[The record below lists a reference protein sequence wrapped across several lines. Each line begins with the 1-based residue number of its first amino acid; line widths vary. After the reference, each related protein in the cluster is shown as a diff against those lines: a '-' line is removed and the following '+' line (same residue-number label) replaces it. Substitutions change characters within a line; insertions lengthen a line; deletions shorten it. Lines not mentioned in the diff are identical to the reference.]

1 MGDEQMKVIDEMAE
15 QIKKLVDRKIGQ
27 IEQELGDPLYY
38 AGKDFDEVI
47 EKYPVAVVEFAA
59 PWCNPCKAYTPV
71 FRRVARK
78 LMKEY
83 SGRIIFMYMDTDQL
97 PEIADRYNIEN
108 IPTTIIFV
116 NGHVADV
123 IMGATQESRLE
134 EKVRNILKEVTK

>member
-1 MGDEQMKVIDEMAE
+1 MKGIEEIAE
-15 QIKKLVDRKIGQ
+15 QIKKLVDRKIEQ

-38 AGKDFDEVI
+38 AGKDFDELI
-47 EKYPVAVVEFAA
+47 EKHLVAVVEFAT

-71 FRRVARK
+71 FRRVARR

-83 SGRIIFMYMDTDQL
+83 SGRVVFMYLDTDQL

-123 IMGATQESRLE
+123 ITGATQESRLE
-134 EKVRNILKEVTK
+134 EKVRSILKEVAKQQKA

>member
-1 MGDEQMKVIDEMAE
+1 MKVIDEMAE

>member
-1 MGDEQMKVIDEMAE
+1 MKGIEEIAE
-15 QIKKLVDRKIGQ
+15 RIKKLVDRKIEQ

-38 AGKDFDEVI
+38 AGKDFDELI

-71 FRRVARK
+71 FRRVARR

-83 SGRIIFMYMDTDQL
+83 SGRVVFMYLDTDQL

-134 EKVRNILKEVTK
+134 EKVRSILEEVAK